1 MGQKVNPH
9 GLRVGVIKDWDSRW
23 YAESDFAD
31 YLVED
36 YNIRTFLKKKLYSA
50 GVSKIEIER
59 ASDRVKIIIYT
70 AKPGIVIGKG
80 GAEIEKVKA
89 ELKKFTD
96 KKLIVDI
103 KEVKRPDKDAQLV
116 AENIALQ
123 LENRISFRRA
133 MKSTMQRTMKAG
145 AKGIKTS
152 VSGRLGGAD
161 MARTEFYSEG
171 TIPLQTLRAD
181 IDYGFA
187 EADTTYGKVGVKA
200 WVYNGEVL
208 PTKGTKEGSDGEF
221 GLVATEPCWIRSNQI
236 EAARVAM
243 TRYIKR
249 GGQVWIKIF
258 PDKPVT
264 AKPAETRMGSGKG
277 ALEYWVA
284 VVKPGR
290 VMFEIAGVSE
300 EIAREALRLAMH
312 KLPCK
317 CKIVSRADLEGG
329 DNSEN

>member
-9 GLRVGVIKDWDSRW
+9 GLRVGVIKDWDSKW
-23 YAESDFAD
+23 YAEGDFAD

-36 YNIRTFLKKKLYSA
+36 YNIRKFLKKRLYSA
-50 GVSKIEIER
+50 GISKIEIER
-59 ASDRVKIIIYT
+59 TADRCKVIVYT
-70 AKPGIVIGKG
+70 AKPGVVIGKG

-89 ELKKFTD
+89 ELSKLTS

-103 KEVKRPDKDAQLV
+103 KEVKRPDRDAQLV

-133 MKSTMQRTMKAG
+133 MKSTMQRAMRAG

-161 MARTEFYSEG
+161 MARTEFYNEG

-208 PTKGTKEGSDGEF
+208 PVKGTKEGSD
-221 GLVATEPCWIRSNQI
+221 
-236 EAARVAM
+236 
-243 TRYIKR
+243 K
-249 GGQVWIKIF
+249 
-258 PDKPVT
+258 
-264 AKPAETRMGSGKG
+264 
-277 ALEYWVA
+277 
-284 VVKPGR
+284 
-290 VMFEIAGVSE
+290 
-300 EIAREALRLAMH
+300 
-312 KLPCK
+312 
-317 CKIVSRADLEGG
+317 
-329 DNSEN
+329 